1 MWAETETAP
10 AHVPARSLAFL
21 DLAPAGL
28 VIATLVIAGIIVLRR
43 RRVPRRPA
51 GERLLAHA
59 RDRSDYRMH
68 VGIPPAAPTGWIEV
82 VAIDES
88 RVQCSRARTIP
99 LSEVTAFF
107 VTYPRGTL
115 VEYHCPRAVPVP
127 DWVHVEEPL
136 GPPDQDRLIP
146 DDLEEGHALVRVE
159 FGKSTREPS
168 SRRHY
173 STTLTN
179 ISGERIRVLKFGGY
193 TKHGGE
199 FFLHTITNRFFS
211 AMTFMEWYGQKNDW
225 LEPGESV
232 VDPNNYGDPPVLWAY
247 YCETQSGRQF
257 VAGGIIE

>member
-1 MWAETETAP
+1 
-10 AHVPARSLAFL
+10 VPAEGGTNPAILLAGG
-21 DLAPAGL
+21 LATAIL
-28 VIATLVIAGIIVLRR
+28 AIVVITVLRR
-43 RRVPRRPA
+43 RRIPQRPA

-59 RDRSDYRMH
+59 RDRSDYRMC
-68 VGIPPAAPTGWIEV
+68 VGIPPAAPTRWIEV
-82 VAIDES
+82 VEVEQSTVRCWTAE
-88 RVQCSRARTIP
+88 TIP
-99 LSEVTAFF
+99 LQEITAFF

-115 VEYHCPRAVPVP
+115 VEYHCPRAIPVP
-127 DWVHVEEPL
+127 DWVHVEGPS
-136 GPPDQDRLIP
+136 GPPDQDRLTP
-146 DDLEEGHALVRVE
+146 HDLEEGRALVRVE
-159 FGKSTREPS
+159 FGRSTREPS

-232 VDPNNYGDPPVLWAY
+232 VDSNNYGDPPMLWAY

-257 VAGGIIE
+257 VAGGIIEQTR